1 LSAPHLVTTVIGSPT
16 AAGWSIQSHASRDRG
31 IAWDIGP
38 LHRRSELGYP
48 GALQRL
54 SLRRHKAV
62 MSITSSS
69 SRLPKAM
76 HNSISLRGLRMLLR
90 HKTEGVNDL
99 PVPAMRDIL
108 KMLNDRST
116 GD

>member
-1 LSAPHLVTTVIGSPT
+1 
-16 AAGWSIQSHASRDRG
+16 
-31 IAWDIGP
+31 
-38 LHRRSELGYP
+38 
-48 GALQRL
+48 
-54 SLRRHKAV
+54 
-62 MSITSSS
+62 MSITTSS